1 MGRNRLRTV
10 LVMLGIIVGIAALTV
25 VLGISKAASRKVMQR
40 IRNFGPTAVM
50 VFAGGGRNLPGG
62 DPTVATLTL
71 DDAQAIEKQ
80 IAGVTMICP
89 QVNRSRQ
96 PVVWADRSTEAAVM
110 GAAATYVDAWDWPV
124 KEGDFFDDQD
134 YAAMARVAVVGRTV
148 AQDLF
153 GETPPV
159 GETIRIGNANFRIKG
174 VLEAKGS
181 GPTGGDMDNR
191 IIIPLNSAM
200 RRVFNV
206 TSLTLVRVRV
216 EKADELARTEE
227 EIRKLL
233 RERHRIRPPDLDDF
247 RVVTPGVI
255 ADLAESTAG
264 TLDTVLIAV
273 TSLSLLVGGV
283 VLMNVMLLSV
293 TERRHEIGLRR
304 AMGAKRSDI
313 MVQFLFEALA
323 LTSAGGFIGLA
334 LGGLIT
340 LALSQFGLQPAVIS
354 WEPLA
359 LGLVTC
365 WTLGLV
371 FGLLPARRA
380 SRLHPVEALR

>member
-1 MGRNRLRTV
+1 
-10 LVMLGIIVGIAALTV
+10 MLGIIVGIAALTV

-371 FGLLPARRA
+371 FGLLPAHRA